1 MLFRSVTTDESM
13 KLTISCKKNVFDI
26 EHLEFQYLEN
36 VPVLQDI
43 NLTIDHRP
51 TAIIGQNGAGKTT
64 LVKLLKGLLKPVG
77 GSIYYGGSDMAEI
90 RFFQQQEDG
99 RGGLLFPQPAVLIG
113 IVRAVGTEDGKVVD
127 RKSVV

>member
-1 MLFRSVTTDESM
+1 MEHSVTTDESM

-64 LVKLLKGLLKPVG
+64 LVKLLKGLLKPMG
-77 GSIYYGGSDMAEI
+77 GSIYYGGSDMAEKTVAMLAGEI
-90 RFFQQQEDG
+90 CKHF
-99 RGGLLFPQPAVLIG
+99 LFCAICEHFSVRHNDHTLETLCHKIH
-113 IVRAVGTEDGKVVD
+113 IV
-127 RKSVV
+127 

>member
-1 MLFRSVTTDESM
+1 MKNNNGQIEDSVTTDESM

-64 LVKLLKGLLKPVG
+64 
-77 GSIYYGGSDMAEI
+77 D
-90 RFFQQQEDG
+90 
-99 RGGLLFPQPAVLIG
+99 
-113 IVRAVGTEDGKVVD
+113 VRI
-127 RKSVV
+127 

>member
-1 MLFRSVTTDESM
+1 MKNKNGQIEDSVTTDESM
-13 KLTISCKKNVFDI
+13 KLTISCKKNIFDI

-77 GSIYYGGSDMAEI
+77 GSIYYGGSDMVEKD
-90 RFFQQQEDG
+90 RCNVG
-99 RGGLLFPQPAVLIG
+99 RG
-113 IVRAVGTEDGKVVD
+113 D
-127 RKSVV
+127 RLRIPESG

>member
-1 MLFRSVTTDESM
+1 M
-13 KLTISCKKNVFDI
+13 KQTISCKKNVFDI

-64 LVKLLKGLLKPVG
+64 LMRMIAGIMEPTEGKIL
-77 GSIYYGGSDMAEI
+77 Y
-90 RFFQQQEDG
+90 DG
-99 RGGLLFPQPAVLIG
+99 VPIETLQGEYRRIFGYLHRSLAFTRNSTCRI
-113 IVRAVGTEDGKVVD
+113 IWNIWR
-127 RKSVV
+127 R

>member
-1 MLFRSVTTDESM
+1 MKNKNGQIEDSVTTDESM

-77 GSIYYGGSDMAEI
+77 GSITTVVATWQKRPLQCWQGRSVTYSRIWMT
-90 RFFQQQEDG
+90 RFSN
-99 RGGLLFPQPAVLIG
+99 IM
-113 IVRAVGTEDGKVVD
+113 
-127 RKSVV
+127 